1 MLAFSLRRPELVAL
15 LAMAFAAGVIDLLG
29 GVLNWLFSAMWW
41 LMAFKLASETLSRAA
56 SGREAEEGFEVFSSD
71 ALAMR
76 QMALGLWLIA
86 IAALLRVLAPVGV
99 SIAYGVVVALLLPAI
114 VVVLVM
120 EESLLRAFDPRLLL
134 EFVRR
139 VGAEYFTLAAQVALL
154 AVAVVLA
161 IRALAAALPSGP
173 AEALAHLLILYLLLL
188 TYRSL
193 GLLLDR
199 HRAQLDL
206 DHEGPSAPPSPR
218 LAAATPEETAALAEA
233 GRLMGSEQPAEA
245 AAVLDRLIRGRGATA
260 PVHAR
265 YRALLA
271 RLGDNDGLLRH
282 ARMHVAVL
290 LQLGQER
297 EAIALY
303 LEARQMDPA
312 FELDDPQPISE
323 LIEIAA
329 RSQHSQLAVSLAEE
343 FARRFPR
350 DRDLVLNGLTAAR
363 LMDRLGRGAEACR
376 LLANL
381 ISRFPEHPLREELQ
395 ATLLQLDAAPG
406 AARPTS

>member
-1 MLAFSLRRPELVAL
+1 MLSYSLRPPALIAL
-15 LAMAFAAGVIDLLG
+15 LAMGFAAAVVDLFG
-29 GVLNWLFSAMWW
+29 GIANWLFSAMWW
-41 LMAFKLASETLSRAA
+41 LTAFKLASEALSRAA
-56 SGREAEEGFEVFSSD
+56 SGREGEKGFEVFSSD

-86 IAALLRVLAPVGV
+86 VAALLHVLAPAGATL
-99 SIAYGVVVALLLPAI
+99 AYGILLAVLLPAI
-114 VVVLVM
+114 VIVLVM
-120 EESLLRAFDPRLLL
+120 EESLLRAFDPRLWL

-139 VGAEYFTLAAQVALL
+139 VGADYFSLAVQVALL

-161 IRALAAALPSGP
+161 IRALTAALPSGP
-173 AEALAHLLILYLLLL
+173 AEAFAHMLFLYFLLV

-193 GLLLDR
+193 GVLLDR
-199 HRAQLDL
+199 HREQLNL
-206 DHEGPSAPPSPR
+206 DHEGAGAPPPPR
-218 LAAATPEETAALAEA
+218 LAAATPEESAALAEA
-233 GRLMGSEQPAEA
+233 ERLLASEQPAEA

-271 RLGDNDGLLRH
+271 RLGDRDGLLRH
-282 ARMHVAVL
+282 ARLHVAVL

-297 EAIALY
+297 EAMALY
-303 LEARQMDPA
+303 LEARQLDPG
-312 FELDDPQPISE
+312 FELDEPQRVSD
-323 LIEIAA
+323 LIAFAA
-329 RSQHSQLAVSLAEE
+329 RNQHSKLAVALAEE

-363 LMDRLGRGAEACR
+363 LMDRLGRIGEARR

-381 ISRFPEHPLREELQ
+381 ISRFPEHPLREELR
-395 ATLLQLDAAPG
+395 ATLLELDAAP
-406 AARPTS
+406 

>member
-1 MLAFSLRRPELVAL
+1 VLAWSLRQPMLVAV
-15 LAMAFAAGVIDLLG
+15 LAMGFAAGVIDLLG
-29 GVLNWLFSAMWW
+29 GVLNWLFAAMWW
-41 LMAFKLASETLSRAA
+41 LMAFKLASEALSRAA

-86 IAALLRVLAPVGV
+86 VAALLHVLAPAGA
-99 SIAYGVVVALLLPAI
+99 SIAYGIVLSALLPAI
-114 VVVLVM
+114 LIVLVM
-120 EESLLRAFDPRLLL
+120 EESLLRAFDPRSWSEL
-134 EFVRR
+134 VRR
-139 VGAEYFTLAAQVALL
+139 IGAEYFTLAAQLALL

-161 IRALAAALPSGP
+161 IRALTAALPSGP
-173 AEALAHLLILYLLLL
+173 AEAFAHMLFLYLLLV

-199 HRAQLDL
+199 HREQLDL
-206 DHEGPSAPPSPR
+206 DREGSSEPPSLR

-233 GRLMGSEQPAEA
+233 GRLLASEQPAES

-271 RLGDNDGLLRH
+271 RLGDRDGLLRH
-282 ARMHVAVL
+282 ARLHVAVQ

-297 EAIALY
+297 EAMALY
-303 LEARQMDPA
+303 LEAKQMDPG
-312 FELDDPQPISE
+312 FELDDPQPVSE
-323 LIEIAA
+323 LIALAA
-329 RSQHSQLAVSLAEE
+329 RNQQSQLAVGLAAE

-350 DRDLVLNGLTAAR
+350 DRDLVLNGLTAAK
-363 LMDRLGRGAEACR
+363 LMDRLDRDDEARR
-376 LLANL
+376 LLADL
-381 ISRFPEHPLREELQ
+381 VARFPEHPLRPELE
-395 ATLLQLDAAPG
+395 AALHALDALTPP
-406 AARPTS
+406 R